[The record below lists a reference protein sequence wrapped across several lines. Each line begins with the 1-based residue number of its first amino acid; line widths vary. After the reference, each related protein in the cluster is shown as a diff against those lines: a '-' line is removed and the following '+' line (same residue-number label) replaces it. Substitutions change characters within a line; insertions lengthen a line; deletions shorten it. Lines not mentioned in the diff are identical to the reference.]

1 MKKFLVLVMVVF
13 PMLTY
18 SKTDTG
24 LINNYNK
31 VIENFKPFSPECR
44 RVLFVASS
52 LKAAYDNMN
61 ANNYYTGVA
70 FLCMAQLYY
79 DMTIPEINFIFEHT
93 GDYLAKHEEAM
104 IDACMDVLEAKG
116 NVAWT
121 FYTSKTTQATLQN
134 YVKKHSDECSQQRD
148 K

>member
-1 MKKFLVLVMVVF
+1 MKKILVLVMVVF

-18 SKTDTG
+18 SKTDTR
-24 LINNYNK
+24 LINYYNK
-31 VIENFKPFSPECR
+31 AIENFKPYSPECR
-44 RVLFVASS
+44 RVLFVLST
-52 LKAAYDNMN
+52 LTDAYDNMN
-61 ANNYYTGVA
+61 TKNYYTGVV
-70 FLCMAQLYY
+70 FLCMAQFYY

-104 IDACMDVLEAKG
+104 FGACMDVLEAKG
-116 NVAWT
+116 DVAWT

-134 YVKKHSDECSQQRD
+134 YVKKHSDKCSQQRG

>member
-1 MKKFLVLVMVVF
+1 MVVF
-13 PMLTY
+13 PMLAY

-31 VIENFKPFSPECR
+31 VVENFKPYSPECR

-52 LKAAYDNMN
+52 LKDAYDNMN
-61 ANNYYTGVA
+61 TNNYYTGVV
-70 FLCMAQLYY
+70 FVCMAQFYY

-104 IDACMDVLEAKG
+104 FGACMDILKAKG
-116 NVAWT
+116 DEAWD
-121 FYTSKTTQATLQN
+121 FYQSKTTQATLQN
-134 YVKKHSDECSQQRD
+134 YVKKHSDECSQQRG